1 MKKQSVVVLII
12 VVITLSLCGCTG
24 PEKNSGDNNPLPGG
38 GGNNEDFQLPSL
50 TNLAPLPEPPVTGEE
65 KTIVL
70 GNLEFT
76 YYDAIFSD
84 GIFSLGADI
93 LIHVKNN
100 GTATDTFY
108 TQRDLDMR
116 AAYQIPN
123 WVMHFFA
130 YQTATIT
137 LQPSE
142 EKTLHYFSSNDGSGE
157 FTVNFEFWQQ
167 TDQSDKIIAPINIT
181 SLTESH
187 TFETTSAIYGYVLD
201 KTTQQPIGN
210 AEVIVNFYNGRETAA
225 RETTDAQGRYVAS
238 TPSID
243 DITAYFGGQEITYQ
257 SLGFFVTVQKDGY
270 EYYYQDEVSP
280 ERGEQLRLDIN
291 LTPKET
297 TETYTLDWEN
307 NVSDYYGF
315 FWLKIDDDWNYVAA
329 SQAKHIPELNK
340 ATHFYFFDAKTG
352 EQKWSFPT
360 ENECWGFDINQDGTL
375 VAAGCSDGYVYV
387 VNTNDGSL
395 HWKKDSG
402 GMNRFVEFSH
412 DGTLLLT
419 GPAPSGTNTAY
430 DFVLY
435 NVSDGSIV
443 RGFSGYN
450 NWLRNGR
457 FTDDDSKFV
466 VGLSGGY
473 VAMFDTTSGERLWE
487 NYVGEF
493 PLFLAIDNQDNTYA
507 CGKGRTLFSFD
518 KDGDLRW
525 SYRVPD
531 HTTTAGM
538 ITPDGS
544 HVVIGTVGA
553 WVYDFNGATGE
564 VRWRQRITGEN
575 VCHNAVSV
583 SSGGGYVAIGSGP
596 DNVLTIFNTKGT
608 KIFEHTSTLNPDP
621 ILDEKWATIGPTASA
636 GTQKGIMCTVI
647 SSDGSTVIAGY
658 GDDYIRS
665 FTKQ

>member
-1 MKKQSVVVLII
+1 MKKQSIVVLII

-24 PEKNSGDNNPLPGG
+24 PEKNSGDNNPPPGG

-50 TNLAPLPEPPVTGEE
+50 TDLAPLPEPPVTGEE
-65 KTIVL
+65 KTLML

-84 GIFSLGADI
+84 GMFSLGADI

-100 GTATDTFY
+100 GTATETFY
-108 TQRDLDMR
+108 TQSDSDMHVT
-116 AAYQIPN
+116 QIPN

-130 YQTATIT
+130 YQATTIT
-137 LQPSE
+137 LQSGE

-157 FTVNFEFWQQ
+157 FTLNFEFWQQ
-167 TDQSDKIIAPINIT
+167 ADQSDKIIAPINIT
-181 SLTESH
+181 SLSESH

-225 RETTDAQGRYVAS
+225 RGTTDAQGRYVAS
-238 TPSID
+238 TPSVD
-243 DITAYFGGQEITYQ
+243 DITAYFGGQDLTYR

-270 EYYYQDEVSP
+270 EYYYQDGVSP

-307 NVSDYYGF
+307 KVSDYYGF

-340 ATHFYFFDAKTG
+340 ATHFYLYDANTG

-360 ENECWGFDINQDGTL
+360 GNECWGFDITQDGTL

-443 RGFSGYN
+443 KGFSGYN

-473 VAMFDTTSGERLWE
+473 VAMFNTTSGERLWD

-493 PLFLAIDNQDNTYA
+493 PLFLAVDNQDNTYA

-575 VCHNAVSV
+575 VAHNAVSV
-583 SSGGGYVAIGSGP
+583 SAGGGYVAIGSGP
-596 DNVLTIFNTKGT
+596 ENVLTIFNTKGT
-608 KIFEHTSTLNPDP
+608 KIFEQTSTLNPDP

-647 SSDGSTVIAGY
+647 SADGSTVIAGY

>member
-1 MKKQSVVVLII
+1 MKKQSIVVLII
-12 VVITLSLCGCTG
+12 IFMTLNLCGCTQQE
-24 PEKNSGDNNPLPGG
+24 PTGDNTQPP
-38 GGNNEDFQLPSL
+38 NNNNQNTQDFQLPSL

-65 KTIVL
+65 KTLRL
-70 GNLEFT
+70 GNLEFN
-76 YYDAIFSD
+76 YYDAVFSD
-84 GIFSLGADI
+84 GIFSLGTDI

-100 GTATDTFY
+100 GIATETFS
-108 TQRDLDMR
+108 TQRDSDMHT
-116 AAYQIPN
+116 AQIPN
-123 WVMHFFA
+123 WVTHFFA
-130 YQTATIT
+130 FQATTTA

-142 EKTLHYFSSNDGSGE
+142 EKTLHYFSSNDGPGE
-157 FTVNFEFWQQ
+157 FTLNFEFWQH
-167 TDQSDKIIAPINIT
+167 TDQSDKITAPLNIT
-181 SLTESH
+181 SLSESYR
-187 TFETTSAIYGYVLD
+187 FETSSVIYGYVLD
-201 KTTQQPIGN
+201 KTTHQPLDN
-210 AEVIVNFYNGRETAA
+210 AEVFVNFYNGRQTAA
-225 RETTDAQGRYVAS
+225 RVTTDVQGRYVAS
-238 TPSID
+238 TPSIE
-243 DITAYFGGQEITYQ
+243 DIATYFGNQEITY
-257 SLGFFVTVQKDGY
+257 SSFGYFLTVQKDGY

-280 ERGEQLRLDIN
+280 KRGEALRFDIN

-297 TETYTLDWEN
+297 TETYILDWEN
-307 NVSDYYGF
+307 KVSDYYGF
-315 FWLKIDDDWNYVAA
+315 FWIKIDDNWNYVAGA
-329 SQAKHIPELNK
+329 QAKHVPELNK
-340 ATHFYFFDAKTG
+340 ATHFYLFDAKTG
-352 EQKWSFPT
+352 EQKWNFPT
-360 ENECWGFDINQDGTL
+360 GNECWGFDITQDGTL

-387 VNTNDGSL
+387 VNANDGSL
-395 HWKKDSG
+395 RWKKDSG

-419 GPAPSGTNTAY
+419 GPASNGTNTAY

-443 RGFSGYN
+443 KGFSGYN

-457 FTDDDSKFV
+457 FTDDDDKFV

-473 VAMFDTTSGERLWE
+473 VAMFDTTSGERLWGS
-487 NYVGEF
+487 YVGEF

-518 KDGDLRW
+518 KEGDLRW

-531 HTTTAGM
+531 HVTSSGM

-564 VRWRQRITGEN
+564 IRWRQRIAGEN
-575 VCHNAVSV
+575 VGHNAVSV
-583 SSGGGYVAIGSGP
+583 STGGGYVAIGSGP

-608 KIFEHTSTLNPDP
+608 KIFEQTSALNPDP
-621 ILDEKWATIGPTASA
+621 ILNDKWATIGPTASA

-647 SSDGSTVIAGY
+647 SADGRKVMAGY

-665 FTKQ
+665 FIKQ